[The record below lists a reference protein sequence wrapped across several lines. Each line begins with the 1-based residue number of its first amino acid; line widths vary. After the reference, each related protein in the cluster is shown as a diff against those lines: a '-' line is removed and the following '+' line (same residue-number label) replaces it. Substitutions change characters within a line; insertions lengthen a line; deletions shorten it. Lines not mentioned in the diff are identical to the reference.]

1 MGALG
6 LVSTGRD
13 ARTGALEGMR
23 GAAEQHELRPDPPD
37 LARPAQARK
46 VKSGQAGLRKVVCG
60 LDGAGGSARN
70 IRETDDKLTECPA

>member
-1 MGALG
+1 MRAEG
-6 LVSTGRD
+6 LWK
-13 ARTGALEGMR
+13 EC
-23 GAAEQHELRPDPPD
+23 AAEQHELRPDPPD

-60 LDGAGGSARN
+60 LEGSARN